1 MIQRRFRSLALSA
14 SFMLVMA
21 ALPMGTAQ
29 AFEIGH
35 ARVVSAASEPLRIR
49 VQLHNVQ
56 DYSGL
61 RANLAPVDQ
70 WAQYGLTPPANASSI
85 TVRVDAQNSALL
97 IESPQGSEQKIIDLL
112 LDVLSPQG
120 NQKHQVSVFNAAA
133 MLTPTLSSP
142 ATDSHPEGAGL
153 GDRQGTPSTDYA
165 SALTVQR
172 GDTLSAL
179 ARRHTPQGVTQF
191 QYMAAL
197 HALNRQHFTHENMNL
212 IQAGKR
218 LQQPSL
224 EQIQQFSDAQAR
236 QIFSQQAQWF
246 EGYKALRA
254 SGKAAHLAAA
264 EASEGLTQAAPAAP
278 VEQPQLGDR
287 LELSQADTAAV
298 AADAAVSTA
307 EQLKHTTQQVSQL
320 EDNLSNLSQALHAQG
335 ESAKDLVLDGAREL
349 GVELGPLSS
358 SADLNSP
365 SAASANS
372 LTNGATSEPNASE
385 ALPLSKAGKTLSWI
399 QEHMLIV
406 MASLLVLLVVITVWI
421 LRRANTSR
429 GDMESPAPVSP
440 DMVREKLEKINLDL
454 DVPPSDEPPK
464 PQA

>member
-1 MIQRRFRSLALSA
+1 MIQRRLRSLTLSA

-61 RANLAPVDQ
+61 RAHLAPVDQ
-70 WAQYGLTPPANASSI
+70 WAQYGLTPPADASNM
-85 TVRVDAQNSALL
+85 TVRVDAQSSALL
-97 IESPQGSEQKIIDLL
+97 IESSQGSEHKIIDLL
-112 LDVLSPQG
+112 LDVISPQG

-133 MLTPTLSSP
+133 VLTPTLSSP
-142 ATDSHPEGAGL
+142 SLDSSGEATTS
-153 GDRQGTPSTDYA
+153 GDRQSASSADYA

-179 ARRHTPQGVTQF
+179 ARRHTPQGVTPF

-197 HALNRQHFTHENMNL
+197 HALNRQHFMHENMNL

-224 EQIQQFSDAQAR
+224 EQIQQFSDTQAR

-246 EGYKALRA
+246 ESYKALRA

-264 EASEGLTQAAPAAP
+264 EASEGLTQATPAAP
-278 VEQPQLGDR
+278 VVQPEQGDR
-287 LELSQADTAAV
+287 LELSQADNTGAV
-298 AADAAVSTA
+298 AADAAASTA

-358 SADLNSP
+358 AAELNSQ

-372 LTNGATSEPNASE
+372 LTNNGATSEPSASE
-385 ALPLSKAGKTLSWI
+385 ELPLSKAGKTLSWI

-464 PQA
+464 P